1 MFPRARVSRRCVLSR
16 LCKYCL
22 TLSQVVYC
30 EYLSFP
36 AEFLS
41 STLTLIICICYGWS
55 HSRVVVTEIY
65 LIYISFLPPVKCEH
79 WHYLY
84 QFCIYS
90 ECETFISYVVSLGIL
105 LLSF

>member
-1 MFPRARVSRRCVLSR
+1 M
-16 LCKYCL
+16 
-22 TLSQVVYC
+22 VYC

-41 STLTLIICICYGWS
+41 LTLTLIICIYYGWS
-55 HSRVVVTEIY
+55 HSCVVVAEIH

-84 QFCIYS
+84 QFWIYS
-90 ECETFISYVVSLGIL
+90 EYETFISYVVSLGIS